1 MSHFYKNQAE
11 VCPLLTRQAFG
22 DAHRFNKGQGCLV
35 SSITQAIM
43 LYGII
48 LLASLGATHNVADY
62 GAVAESKSAYK
73 ANQIAINKA
82 FLAAVSLSLFH
93 LLKNTLLF
101 KSKLLRCVRCDY
113 TSAWSDWPGLPYTR

>member
-1 MSHFYKNQAE
+1 
-11 VCPLLTRQAFG
+11 
-22 DAHRFNKGQGCLV
+22 
-35 SSITQAIM
+35 M

-82 FLAAVSLSLFH
+82 FLAAVSQSLFSFI
-93 LLKNTLLF
+93 KKYLLF
-101 KSKLLRCVRCDY
+101 SK
-113 TSAWSDWPGLPYTR
+113 